1 VTSMMTQMDI
11 CLHRE
16 YIDTSDK
23 NMSRMNEI
31 QLQLQLQL
39 QSIPVFTLQ
48 ALQSSVFSC
57 TVSTETVHGYQR
69 IETFQHFRGFHIF
82 ILLLVEF

>member
-1 VTSMMTQMDI
+1 MMTQMDI

-23 NMSRMNEI
+23 NMSRRMNGI
-31 QLQLQLQL
+31 QLQLQL

-48 ALQSSVFSC
+48 ALQSSIFSC
-57 TVSTETVHGYQR
+57 TVSTETIHGYHR
-69 IETFQHFRGFHIF
+69 IETFQHFRGFTSLF
-82 ILLLVEF
+82 CF